1 MTEAASLN
9 PLPISLQQLLQRD
22 DVWQGSAKR
31 YSSIVAAVPTGFAV
45 LDAQLVNGGWP
56 LGSLIEVCHHR
67 MQLEWQL
74 FMAACLMMPG
84 LLVLVNPPAAPFA
97 QAFIQAGLD
106 LERLIIIHPSDNNQF
121 IATFSELARAN
132 LGAVMAWQPN
142 QALSYTQMRKCV
154 LAASE
159 GQRGLNVLFRAAK
172 ELQQSSPAA
181 LRLFARL
188 VQDGIEVSIVK
199 QKGRLQTHQAR
210 PIKLPLPEQW
220 QALPAHHQLGQ
231 GRFAGKAEQEA
242 AYVQGAKP

>member
-188 VQDGIEVSIVK
+188 VQGGIEVSIVK
-199 QKGRLQTHQAR
+199 QKGHLQTHQAR

-220 QALPAHHQLGQ
+220 QALPTHHQLGQ

>member
-1 MTEAASLN
+1 MTNPIPLN
-9 PLPISLQQLLQRD
+9 PPPITLQQLLQRD
-22 DVWQGSAKR
+22 DVWRGLAQNP
-31 YSSIVAAVPTGFAV
+31 SSRAAAVPSGFEL

-132 LGAVMAWQPN
+132 LGAVLAWQPN

-159 GQRGLNVLFRAAK
+159 GQRGLNVMFRAAK
-172 ELQQSSPAA
+172 AQQQSSPAA
-181 LRLFARL
+181 LRLFAQL
-188 VQDGIEVSIVK
+188 VQGGIEVSIVK

-231 GRFAGKAEQEA
+231 GRFARQEEQEA